1 MPEFSQIVNHIWGD
15 RFQTIRASK
24 TLLSMSAS
32 KKATKECVPPKYR
45 SKIKMRKTRDSSK
58 TGMRKKE
65 EVEKKK
71 KRKKISL
78 YGQNFVSHI
87 EQPAPQ
93 FTLKLK
99 TSHLAAP
106 ESSEHSSQAHSWKS
120 AVPSS
125 LSPIESSIFCLHW
138 GEIESQSIL
147 SVPEATLVQI
157 LAFCTPDDHICQIQQ
172 DIKEVNPL

>member
-65 EVEKKK
+65 EVEG
-71 KRKKISL
+71 L
-78 YGQNFVSHI
+78 PN
-87 EQPAPQ
+87 
-93 FTLKLK
+93 
-99 TSHLAAP
+99 
-106 ESSEHSSQAHSWKS
+106 
-120 AVPSS
+120 
-125 LSPIESSIFCLHW
+125 
-138 GEIESQSIL
+138 
-147 SVPEATLVQI
+147 
-157 LAFCTPDDHICQIQQ
+157 
-172 DIKEVNPL
+172 